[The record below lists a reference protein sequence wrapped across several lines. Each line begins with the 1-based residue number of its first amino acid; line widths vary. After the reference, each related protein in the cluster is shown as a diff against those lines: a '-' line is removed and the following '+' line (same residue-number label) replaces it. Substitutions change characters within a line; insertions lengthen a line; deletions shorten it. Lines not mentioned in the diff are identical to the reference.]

1 MSTVDETETPQVVT
15 DVPTTPMSK
24 VEQQFA
30 AVSLQNTGSEMT
42 TEQCKERLQD
52 QVKVK
57 KLEAFYPEIPNE
69 LAEKAAKMVN
79 ELRAKGCSREMANQ
93 FGIMTLYDLA
103 ILIDDSDSMKY
114 EENGERIKTLQKTLD
129 NIANVYGLARDQG
142 IITVRFLNA
151 PQGKKNVTVK
161 TVKSVL
167 KNHNYGGVTR
177 IGTELK
183 KKILDR
189 FVNKDMAKPLLIMI
203 ITDGA
208 PEGEATGLLETVIIN
223 CISSL
228 SKDGAKGPQSVA
240 FQFSRVGN
248 DTGAQKLIQDL
259 DDHPSVGQYID
270 CLPMNNRLEDIKD
283 KEKKWILLSKLLLG
297 AISPYWDSTEEI
309 ENTKQDIEGTK
320 DDASDVED
328 EPDSTPPSDLEDEE
342 DDE

>member
-15 DVPTTPMSK
+15 DAPTTPMSK
-24 VEQQFA
+24 VEQQLA

-42 TEQCKERLQD
+42 PEQCKERLQD
-52 QVKVK
+52 QVKTK

-93 FGIMTLYDLA
+93 FAIMTLYDLA
-103 ILIDDSDSMKY
+103 ILIGLYPPKADQVGAKFLIIMIDDSDSMKY
-114 EENGERIKTLQKTLD
+114 EENGERIKTVQKTLD

-189 FVNKDMAKPLLIMI
+189 FVTNDMAKPLLIMI

-208 PEGEATGLLETVIIN
+208 VRPRIVLQTCLERVSTDVI
-223 CISSL
+223 
-228 SKDGAKGPQSVA
+228 
-240 FQFSRVGN
+240 
-248 DTGAQKLIQDL
+248 
-259 DDHPSVGQYID
+259 
-270 CLPMNNRLEDIKD
+270 NRL
-283 KEKKWILLSKLLLG
+283 
-297 AISPYWDSTEEI
+297 
-309 ENTKQDIEGTK
+309 
-320 DDASDVED
+320 
-328 EPDSTPPSDLEDEE
+328 PPIARG
-342 DDE
+342 